1 MESFFDLLKDPA
13 HWEFEIFLM
22 LIFDVVIGLFIWPF
36 VQKVHIHHKSDHE
49 RLEDLER
56 KMVHLRETY
65 LNQK

>member
-22 LIFDVVIGLFIWPF
+22 VIFDVLLGAIIWPF
-36 VQKVHIHHKSDHE
+36 IRKGFIHHKSDHE

-56 KMVHLRETY
+56 IVASLKEKS
-65 LNQK
+65 NNN

>member
-22 LIFDVVIGLFIWPF
+22 VVFDVVIGFIIWPYI
-36 VQKVHIHHKSDHE
+36 QKALTHHKSDHE

-56 KMVHLRETY
+56 EVREMR
-65 LNQK
+65 NKN

>member
-22 LIFDVVIGLFIWPF
+22 VVFDVVIGLVIWPY
-36 VQKVHIHHKSDHE
+36 VQKALTHHKSDHE

-56 KMVHLRETY
+56 EVREMR
-65 LNQK
+65 K